1 MTAESPSAALVRQ
14 MFLYRWVCLGLLF
27 FSALLSF
34 CIRLAPA
41 VAIPNLQ
48 SDFVVDAAALGFLT
62 SIYLWPFAALQPVA
76 GVLTDALGPRRTVTL
91 FLLLAAGG
99 QLLLAAAP
107 SFSLALLGRALTGIG
122 TATLYVGA
130 AKIMV
135 QWFRP
140 REFGTL
146 TGLWT
151 SVANIGGVTAAAP
164 LAALMTLVGWRISF
178 GGLGLAM
185 LGTGL
190 LIYIFVRNSPAE
202 HGLPS
207 LAMIDGL
214 PPAPEAP
221 QSLPLWQGVRIVLQE
236 RNTWLLGV
244 YGFLLFGTMTMM
256 QGLWAVP
263 YLMDVY
269 GYRQQEAAAALTL
282 WSVGLIIGCTLWGY
296 VADQVIGTRKG
307 VVVPGAAVYALL
319 WVLLVVYPEGLSPG
333 MVHLAL
339 FWGGLFAPT
348 FVPSYAQLKDSVPPQ
363 VVATAMGLLG
373 FCLWFGGACYQQ
385 VSGVI
390 LASFPKVAGHTP
402 VTAYRLV
409 FGLCLASVMMSLVLA
424 ALSHERQSV
433 VSLKSGSNRKLEIKR
448 DDC

>member
-1 MTAESPSAALVRQ
+1 LVRQ
-14 MFLYRWVCLGLLF
+14 TLTYRWICLGLLF

-41 VAIPNLQ
+41 VVIPNLQ
-48 SDFVVDAAALGFLT
+48 SDFAVDAAALGLLT
-62 SIYLWPFAALQPVA
+62 SIYLWPFAILQPVA

-91 FLLLAAGG
+91 SLLLTAGG

-107 SFSLALLGRALTGIG
+107 SFPLALLGRVLTGVG
-122 TATLYVGA
+122 AAALFVGA

-135 QWFRP
+135 HWFRP

-164 LAALMTLVGWRISF
+164 LAALVTLVGWRISF
-178 GGLGLAM
+178 GSLGFVV

-202 HGLPS
+202 RGLPS
-207 LAMIDGL
+207 LAVIDGL
-214 PPAPEAP
+214 PPAPEAS
-221 QSLPLWQGVRIVLQE
+221 QALPFRQGLRVVLYE
-236 RNTWLLGV
+236 RNTWLLGA

-269 GYRQQEAAAALTL
+269 GYHQQEAAAALTL

-296 VADQVIGTRKG
+296 VADEVMGTRKG

-319 WVLLVVYPEGLSPG
+319 WVVLVAYPEGLSPG

-363 VVATAMGLLG
+363 VVATAMGVIG
-373 FCLWFGGACYQQ
+373 FFVWLGGACFQQ

-390 LASFPKVAGHTP
+390 LASFPEVAGHPP
-402 VTAYRLV
+402 VAAYRVV
-409 FGLCLASVMMSLVLA
+409 FGICLVSVGMSIVLA
-424 ALSHERQSV
+424 ALSHERRSV
-433 VSLKSGSNRKLEIKR
+433 VSFSVDHVEAGKGVRPTIMSRTRRPS
-448 DDC
+448 

>member
-1 MTAESPSAALVRQ
+1 MAILYTHPSTPPIVAAEGASAALIRQ
-14 MFLYRWVCLGLLF
+14 TLTYRWICLGLLF
-27 FSALLSF
+27 VSALLSF

-41 VAIPNLQ
+41 VAVPNLQ
-48 SDFVVDAAALGFLT
+48 SDFFVDAAALGFLT
-62 SIYLWPFAALQPVA
+62 SIYLWPFAILQPVA

-91 FLLLAAGG
+91 FLLVAAAG
-99 QLLLAAAP
+99 QLLFAAAP
-107 SFSLALLGRALTGIG
+107 SFPLALFGRALTGIG

-130 AKIMV
+130 AKIMA

-151 SVANIGGVTAAAP
+151 SVANIGGLTAAAP
-164 LAALMTLVGWRISF
+164 LAALMALVGWRISF
-178 GGLGLAM
+178 GSLGLAM

-202 HGLPS
+202 RGLPS
-207 LAMIDGL
+207 LAIIDGL
-214 PPAPEAP
+214 PPVPEAS
-221 QSLPLWQGVRIVLQE
+221 QSLPLRQGLRVVLYE
-236 RNTWLLGV
+236 RNTWLLGA

-269 GYRQQEAAAALTL
+269 GYRQQEAAATLTL
-282 WSVGLIIGCTLWGY
+282 WAVGLIIGCTLWGY
-296 VADQVIGTRKG
+296 VADMMGTRKG
-307 VVVPGAAVYALL
+307 VVVPGAAVYGLLWALL
-319 WVLLVVYPEGLSPG
+319 MVYPEGLSPG
-333 MVHLAL
+333 MVNLAI
-339 FWGGLFAPT
+339 FWGGFFAST
-348 FVPSYAQLKDSVPPQ
+348 WIPSYAQLKDSVPPQ

-373 FCLWFGGACYQQ
+373 FCLWLGGACYQQ
-385 VSGVI
+385 MSGVI

-424 ALSHERQSV
+424 AFSHER
-433 VSLKSGSNRKLEIKR
+433 
-448 DDC
+448 